1 MSQDVKMV
9 AALREFKNQ
18 LKDLSKNELVRQAAD
33 FYVRLTLAQFQ
44 IQALLEEK
52 SKQNSTTVQ
61 KSE

>member
-1 MSQDVKMV
+1 MSEDAKMV

-52 SKQNSTTVQ
+52 SKQNSATAQ